1 MILLRAYLFAGLVA
15 HKLVWEWLKRRQRST
30 SAKAAMGDAPLR
42 VRAAKLAK
50 MLVLGGILLQT
61 LTPWH
66 WFPIAAD
73 PQRLVAV
80 GVAIYTVGLA
90 VAIAG
95 RVQLGGNWSDIEAAQ
110 VLTHQTVVNHGLY
123 RYVRHPIYV
132 GDLLLLAGLE
142 LALNSWLVLGVLVL
156 APIVLSRAVREEEL
170 LKQSLTGYRE
180 YCKTSKRFIPFVV

>member
-1 MILLRAYLFAGLVA
+1 MILIRAYLFAGLVA
-15 HKLVWEWLKRRQRST
+15 HKLVWERLKRHQRST

-61 LTPWH
+61 LTPWY
-66 WFPIAAD
+66 WLPIAAD
-73 PQRLVAV
+73 PQGLLAA
-80 GVAIYTVGLA
+80 GVAIYTMGLA

-110 VLTHQTVVNHGLY
+110 VLSHQTVVNHGLY

-142 LALNSWLVLGVLVL
+142 LALNSWLVLGVIVL
-156 APIVLSRAVREEEL
+156 APVVLSRAVREEEL